1 VRIQQTEC
9 AGRFP
14 HALIKRSKGEKAKAT
29 HVSDEAGIPDPFADF
44 QQLEADSWLIKDD
57 IKHLVNPEAM
67 KERLYMHDGFYTS
80 HGDTFKD
87 VCSGIGLDKAQWK
100 MYYDWVHEDFMRGE
114 IFLQRD
120 ENDQFVYPDGI
131 GFDI

>member
-1 VRIQQTEC
+1 
-9 AGRFP
+9 
-14 HALIKRSKGEKAKAT
+14 
-29 HVSDEAGIPDPFADF
+29 
-44 QQLEADSWLIKDD
+44 
-57 IKHLVNPEAM
+57 M

-131 GFDI
+131 GFQNPFTKGSRRKPLGEGKRRLTLHPDLLHSTRTRRPAGNASRRRRGWSPSSSE